1 MEKAEYLKCKE
12 KLTEEISRMT
22 DRLAFLQG
30 ESETEDGIFHDISEL
45 RQKET
50 ETKVPEKLTREAVR
64 AFIDVIYVY
73 DAEHIEVKFL
83 FEDLIERTDS
93 YIKRNAEAISAV
105 V

>member
-1 MEKAEYLKCKE
+1 M
-12 KLTEEISRMT
+12 TE
-22 DRLAFLQG
+22 RLAFLQG

-93 YIKRNAEAISAV
+93 YIKRNAEIIPAV